1 MAEIVGMLASAAL
14 ELAVGEVVKAA
25 GDRFMLQWRFKD
37 DLDGMREMM
46 ESIGAVLEDAERQSL
61 TDKTVQLWLQRL
73 TRASYDIAD
82 MFDEFQVSATNSR
95 KLKVLSPLLTLAS
108 EVPMASKMSK
118 IRATLENIEKERQNY
133 SFRTSSR
140 SNDQQVI
147 NDRATSPKVIKAD
160 ILGRDREKQEIIA
173 LLNIVST
180 SSEFII
186 LPICGIGGIG
196 KTTMAQLL
204 FNDSYFKDYEK
215 AWVYVSQTFDL
226 KKIEATV
233 ISQLQLKQG
242 QLVNTQEQDVGPSAR
257 NSILI
262 VLDDLWEEDDFKL
275 DDLKKSLKIVGN
287 GHKVHIIVTTRDA
300 QIARKIQT
308 IEAHKLNA
316 LSVEVCWT
324 IIKQIVEFEERS
336 DKEMLK
342 DVGKEIA
349 GSVEVWPWQL
359 VLLGSC

>member
-1 MAEIVGMLASAAL
+1 MSLAL
-14 ELAVGEVVKAA
+14 GKVGES
-25 GDRFMLQWRFKD
+25 G
-37 DLDGMREMM
+37 
-46 ESIGAVLEDAERQSL
+46 
-61 TDKTVQLWLQRL
+61 
-73 TRASYDIAD
+73 
-82 MFDEFQVSATNSR
+82 
-95 KLKVLSPLLTLAS
+95 S
-108 EVPMASKMSK
+108 EMSK

-257 NSILI
+257 KSILI